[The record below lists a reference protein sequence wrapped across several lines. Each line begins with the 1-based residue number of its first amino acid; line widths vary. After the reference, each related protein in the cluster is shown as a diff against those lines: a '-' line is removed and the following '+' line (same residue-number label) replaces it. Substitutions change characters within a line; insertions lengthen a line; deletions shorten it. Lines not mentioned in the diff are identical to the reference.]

1 MFNLFSFLKK
11 LTLSKKEAK
20 RKHVFALWDKIEECE
35 QAYEHKKKLGEEMLA
50 LAQQVDDSDLPSTEK
65 ITKKEIY
72 LNAARDNFDK
82 ADFYNQKLDNLTKE
96 LQLQLAMK

>member
-1 MFNLFSFLKK
+1 MFNLFSFLKNM
-11 LTLSKKEAK
+11 TLSKKEAK
-20 RKHVFALWDKIEECE
+20 RKRVFALWDEIEKCE

-50 LAQQVDDSDLPSTEK
+50 LAQQVDDIDLPSTEK

-82 ADFYNQKLDNLTKE
+82 ADNYNQRLDDLTKE
-96 LQLQLAMK
+96 LQLAMK